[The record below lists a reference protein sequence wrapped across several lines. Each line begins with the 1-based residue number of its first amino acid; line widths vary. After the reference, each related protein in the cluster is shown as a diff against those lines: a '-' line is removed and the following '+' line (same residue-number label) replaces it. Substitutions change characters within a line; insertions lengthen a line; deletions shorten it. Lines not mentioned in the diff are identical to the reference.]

1 MLRTNNYKNKFNG
14 KRLKSARKYRCKSMT
29 DLAKDI
35 GVSRQ
40 TISQYEN
47 GLIFPQFDI
56 LIKLINSLGF
66 PREYFYES
74 DDTNIEL
81 GNTYFRSSSRMTKK
95 EENAQKEKTKI
106 IGKIFLF
113 LNEYIEFP
121 KLNIPQF
128 DEDMSIEDMTLKL
141 REHWGVG
148 KEPIKDMIYLLEKNG
163 IIITSMNTKSEN
175 IDAFTQQQNING
187 EKHFLIVLGNDKDS
201 ATRRQFSLAHELGHI
216 IMHDAF
222 LELEDLT
229 KEELRDMEKEAHAF
243 AAAFL
248 LPKENFIKDISI
260 YPTNLNYYKEL
271 KKKWRTSISA
281 MLVRANQVG
290 IITNSSYQTLN
301 KKINRLGWRKKE
313 PLDDT
318 LMMRNPTVLKR
329 SVDIILDNDI
339 LSEDEIIKELSN
351 RGLTLC
357 REEIELLLGL
367 DEGKLISKVNNDNVI
382 QMALKN

>member
-14 KRLKSARKYRCKSMT
+14 ERLKSARKYRCKSMT

-106 IGKIFLF
+106 IGKVFLF

-141 REHWGVG
+141 REHWGLG
-148 KEPIKDMIYLLEKNG
+148 KEPIKDMIYLLEK
-163 IIITSMNTKSEN
+163 M
-175 IDAFTQQQNING
+175 
-187 EKHFLIVLGNDKDS
+187 V
-201 ATRRQFSLAHELGHI
+201 
-216 IMHDAF
+216 
-222 LELEDLT
+222 
-229 KEELRDMEKEAHAF
+229 
-243 AAAFL
+243 
-248 LPKENFIKDISI
+248 
-260 YPTNLNYYKEL
+260 
-271 KKKWRTSISA
+271 
-281 MLVRANQVG
+281 
-290 IITNSSYQTLN
+290 
-301 KKINRLGWRKKE
+301 
-313 PLDDT
+313 
-318 LMMRNPTVLKR
+318 
-329 SVDIILDNDI
+329 
-339 LSEDEIIKELSN
+339 
-351 RGLTLC
+351 
-357 REEIELLLGL
+357 
-367 DEGKLISKVNNDNVI
+367 
-382 QMALKN
+382 

>member
-14 KRLKSARKYRCKSMT
+14 ERLKSARKYRCKSMT

-106 IGKIFLF
+106 IGKVFLF

-141 REHWGVG
+141 REHWGLG

-163 IIITSMNTKSEN
+163 IIITSMNTTSEN

-339 LSEDEIIKELSN
+339 LNEDEIIKELSN
-351 RGLTLC
+351 RGLTLR

>member
-14 KRLKSARKYRCKSMT
+14 ERLKSARKYRCKSMT

-106 IGKIFLF
+106 IGKVFLF

-141 REHWGVG
+141 REHWGLG

-339 LSEDEIIKELSN
+339 LNEDEIIKELSN
-351 RGLTLC
+351 RGLTLR